1 MRPGVLLIR
10 PDQHSDP
17 LELALRD
24 LGYPVYQH
32 AVVTIQPLPIADEVL
47 QHWCEGDWHGVIVI
61 SPNAARIFAKQ
72 ITKFNQA
79 NDTGQLSWPRSN
91 YYAVGEGT
99 AETLKPLC
107 QQPITYPASQYTS
120 EVLLALSEFA
130 EVSQQNWLIITGKNG
145 RELLPST
152 LHKRGATVT
161 VAEIYERQPSVENLP
176 AAEPEWQENVQCIM
190 VSSVEQLQL
199 FYNNLSEQ
207 AQQWALQQIWV
218 VPTGRVA
225 DKLQEL
231 GVVNARIHRAENATP
246 AALTHCFQ
254 LIRESQFMSEQK
266 HTEENEQQPNV
277 DTSAASKSTAS
288 TKKEA
293 VKQKG
298 SKPTRREPKAG
309 LGWFAKFMF
318 LIIFL
323 CVVVLSVGGYWL
335 WQQQEKIAADTAT
348 QLTAVQDRLAQ
359 AQTDQPI
366 FQPEQL
372 QQELTNMRESIQRE
386 MDNQFARERQ
396 ARERGLKRVDALRED
411 AIASL
416 QVATDQNSRQLT
428 RLSEQVRTTDVR
440 QSSHWYLLE
449 AFDFVSAAVHRL
461 SFDYNRAS
469 AINLLEQ
476 ARDLLT
482 EQSPTEYQQIIRQ
495 INSDLEMIAELP
507 EINTQAIALRLLR
520 MQTQVRALPFAV
532 DFRGM
537 STPDAA
543 ELDTSIKNWRIN
555 LASAWESFSEDLI
568 KVQRHDGVPM
578 RLDHDQQALLMS
590 RVELQLQI
598 AQQAALNHH
607 GEYYRNTLRDMIDM
621 LERFFATEHRDVVQM
636 IAELDALQALS
647 VEPDYPTSLLS
658 RAMLRD
664 RIDDIRHNSQGE

>member
-32 AVVTIQPLPIADEVL
+32 AVVTIQPLSIADNVL
-47 QHWCEGDWHGVIVI
+47 EHWCESDWHGIIVI

-72 ITKFNQA
+72 LSKFNQA
-79 NDTGQLSWPRSN
+79 NAAANLTWPLSK

-107 QQPITYPASQYTS
+107 QQPITYPANQYTS
-120 EVLLALSEFA
+120 EALLALSEFTD
-130 EVSQQNWLIITGKNG
+130 VSQQDWLIITGKNG

-161 VAEIYERQPSVENLP
+161 VAEIYERQPSVESLP

-199 FYNNLSEQ
+199 FYDHLSGQ
-207 AQQWALQQIWV
+207 AQQWALRQVWV

-225 DKLQEL
+225 DKLQQL
-231 GVVNARIHRAENATP
+231 GVANARIHRAENATP

-254 LIRESQFMSEQK
+254 LIRESQFMSEHK

-277 DTSAASKSTAS
+277 DKNAA
-288 TKKEA
+288 
-293 VKQKG
+293 KQKDN
-298 SKPTRREPKAG
+298 KLARREAKAG
-309 LGWFAKFMF
+309 LGWFAKFML
-318 LIIFL
+318 LIIVL
-323 CVVVLSVGGYWL
+323 CVAVLAVGGYWL
-335 WQQQEKIAADTAT
+335 WQQQEKITADTT
-348 QLTAVQDRLAQ
+348 SQLTAVQDRLAQ

-372 QQELTNMRESIQRE
+372 QQELTSMRASIQRE

-396 ARERGLKRVDALRED
+396 ARERGLERIDALRED
-411 AIASL
+411 TLASL

-428 RLSEQVRTTDVR
+428 RLNEQVRTADVR
-440 QSSHWYLLE
+440 QSSYWHLLE
-449 AFDFVSAAVHRL
+449 AFDLVGAAVHRL

-469 AINLLEQ
+469 AIQFLEQ
-476 ARDLLT
+476 ARTLLV
-482 EQSPTEYQQIIRQ
+482 EQNPAEYQQIIRQ
-495 INSDLEMIAELP
+495 IGTDLEMIEALP
-507 EINTQAIALRLLR
+507 EVNTQAIALRLLR
-520 MQTQVRALPFAV
+520 MQPQVRTLPFAAN
-532 DFRGM
+532 FRVNT
-537 STPDAA
+537 TPEDA
-543 ELDTSIKNWRIN
+543 ELDTSIKNWRAN

-607 GEYYRNTLRDMIDM
+607 GEYYRNTLRDMIDL
-621 LERFFATEHRDVVQM
+621 LERFFATEHRDVVQI
-636 IAELDALQALS
+636 IAELDALQALP